1 MGDESKWKKH
11 LHKISKHAKKLI
23 SQGHLKTLGTHAR
36 KLKEYTQF
44 DSLEDAIHH
53 IKTKNEDEDKKTPG
67 TSTGQKDDVVIKIG
81 QAMQASFSHTKYR
94 KRK

>member
-11 LHKISKHAKKLI
+11 LHKISRHAKKLI
-23 SQGHLKTLGTHAR
+23 SQDHLKTLGDHAR
-36 KLKEYTQF
+36 RLKDQTQF
-44 DSLEDAIHH
+44 DSLKNALHH
-53 IKTKNEDEDKKTPG
+53 IKTKSDDDDKKTPG

-81 QAMQASFSHTKYR
+81 QAMQANFSHTKYR